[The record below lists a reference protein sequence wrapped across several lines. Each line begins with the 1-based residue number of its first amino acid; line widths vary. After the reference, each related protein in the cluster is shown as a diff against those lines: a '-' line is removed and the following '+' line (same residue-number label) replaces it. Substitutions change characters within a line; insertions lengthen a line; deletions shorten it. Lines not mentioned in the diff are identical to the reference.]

1 MKQWSVFLCLRY
13 LSRKRIVLLSM
24 TAVMLCCAL
33 LITVASLFTGF
44 IRSVED
50 SVGDYLGDVI
60 LSAPGTFKIE
70 EYADFQQQLVGL
82 SVVKAA
88 TPVLS
93 GNGLLLTGPGQ
104 IRAAQILGID
114 LKNQLRVSPLKDAL
128 IRQKNLPDEQVAF
141 GEFADKA
148 EIGGFVGIGL
158 IDDPDEMTDSY
169 DMPTV
174 ESFIGRKAAVTTGT
188 LVEQVPAES
197 DPAAETAG
205 PRFTRKVLRFTI
217 ADVVQTGVY
226 EFDQAFVYV
235 PIEALS
241 SLLYPDRK
249 PCCESFQI
257 ALEPGADEEK
267 AMAMIRGLW
276 LVYAQDRYPWA
287 QQVEIQSSR
296 QMQALLIAEYHK
308 QLNMLMLIFGI
319 VSFGVVLLVF
329 CIFYLIV
336 MTRQKDIAIVKSC
349 GASSLSVAGM
359 YLLFGLVNGVLGSL
373 LGAGLGWLITR
384 NIEIIE
390 KGITAMTGLKIWK
403 ASTYLFTKIPN
414 EVNWQWAFWI
424 CIAALAAAAVGA
436 LIPAVAAARIRPVRL
451 LRYE

>member
-1 MKQWSVFLCLRY
+1 MCLRY
-13 LSRKRIVLLSM
+13 LSRKRIVLLSI

-60 LSAPGTFKIE
+60 LSAPGSNKIE
-70 EYADFQQQLVGL
+70 DYADFQRQLESL
-82 SVVKAA
+82 SGVKAA

-114 LKNQLRVSPLKDAL
+114 LKNQLQVSPLKEAL
-128 IRQKNLPDEQVAF
+128 IHQKKLPDAQVTF
-141 GEFADKA
+141 GDFTDKT

-158 IDDPDEMTDSY
+158 LGDPDEITDSY
-169 DMPTV
+169 DMQKV
-174 ESFIGRKAAVTTGT
+174 ESFIGRKAAATTGT
-188 LVEQVPAES
+188 LVEEEPSQSNVADE
-197 DPAAETAG
+197 PAA
-205 PRFTRKVLRFTI
+205 PRFARKVLRFTI

-249 PCCESFQI
+249 TCCESFQI
-257 ALEPGADEEK
+257 ALKPGTDEEV

-276 LVYAQDRYPWA
+276 RDYAADRYPWA
-287 QQVEIQSSR
+287 QQVEVQSSR
-296 QMQALLIAEYHK
+296 QMQALLIAEYYK

-336 MTRQKDIAIVKSC
+336 MTRQKDIAVVKSC

-359 YLLFGLVNGVLGSL
+359 YLLFGVVNGVLGSV
-373 LGAGLGWLITR
+373 LGAALGWLITR
-384 NIEIIE
+384 NIETIE
-390 KGITAMTGLKIWK
+390 KGITALTGLKIWK

-424 CIAALAAAAVGA
+424 CMAALAAAAVGA
-436 LIPAVAAARIRPVRL
+436 LIPAVAAARIRPVRI

>member
-169 DMPTV
+169 DMQTV
-174 ESFIGRKAAVTTGT
+174 ESFIGRKAAATTGT
-188 LVEQVPAES
+188 LVEQVPDES
-197 DPAAETAG
+197 NPAAETAG

-276 LVYAQDRYPWA
+276 LVYAKDRYPWA

-359 YLLFGLVNGVLGSL
+359 YLLFGLVNGVVGSV
-373 LGAGLGWLITR
+373 LGAGLGWLVTR

>member
-1 MKQWSVFLCLRY
+1 MKQWTLFLCLRY
-13 LSRKRIVLLSM
+13 LSRKRIVLLSI

-60 LSAPGTFKIE
+60 LSAPGSNKIE
-70 EYADFQQQLVGL
+70 DYADFQRQLESL
-82 SVVKAA
+82 PVVKAA

-114 LKNQLRVSPLKDAL
+114 LKNQLQVSPLKSAL
-128 IRQKNLPDEQVAF
+128 IRQKELPDAQVSF
-141 GEFADKA
+141 GDSADKT

-158 IDDPDEMTDSY
+158 LGDPDEITDSY
-169 DMPTV
+169 DMQTV
-174 ESFIGRKAAVTTGT
+174 ESFIGRKAAATTGT
-188 LVEQVPAES
+188 LVEQEPSQSNAAGE
-197 DPAAETAG
+197 PAA
-205 PRFTRKVLRFTI
+205 PRFARKVLRFTI
-217 ADVVQTGVY
+217 ADVAQTGVY

-241 SLLYPDRK
+241 NLLYPERK
-249 PCCESFQI
+249 ICCESFQI
-257 ALEPGADEEK
+257 ALEPGTDEEV
-267 AMAMIRGLW
+267 AIAMIRGLW
-276 LVYAQDRYPWA
+276 RDYAMDRYPWA
-287 QQVEIQSSR
+287 EQVEVHSSR
-296 QMQALLIAEYHK
+296 QMQALLIAEYYK

-336 MTRQKDIAIVKSC
+336 MTRQKDIAVVKSC

-359 YLLFGLVNGVLGSL
+359 YLLFGVVNGVLGSV
-373 LGAGLGWLITR
+373 LGAALGWLITR
-384 NIEIIE
+384 NIETIE
-390 KGITAMTGLKIWK
+390 KGITALTGLKIWK

-424 CIAALAAAAVGA
+424 CMAALAAAAVGA
-436 LIPAVAAARIRPVRL
+436 LIPAVAAARIRPVRI

>member
-1 MKQWSVFLCLRY
+1 
-13 LSRKRIVLLSM
+13 
-24 TAVMLCCAL
+24 MLCCAL

>member
-1 MKQWSVFLCLRY
+1 VKQWSVFLCLRY

-88 TPVLS
+88 PPVLS

>member
-1 MKQWSVFLCLRY
+1 VKQWSVFLCLRY

-88 TPVLS
+88 PPVLS

-114 LKNQLRVSPLKDAL
+114 LKNQLRGSPLKDAL

>member
-1 MKQWSVFLCLRY
+1 MKQWSLFLCLRY
-13 LSRKRIVLLSM
+13 LSRKRIVLLSI

-60 LSAPGTFKIE
+60 LSAPGTSKIE
-70 EYADFQQQLVGL
+70 DYADFQRQLAGL
-82 SVVKAA
+82 SIVKAA

-114 LKNQLRVSPLKDAL
+114 LKNQLQVSPLKDAL
-128 IRQKNLPDEQVAF
+128 IRQKNLPDDQVAF
-141 GEFADKA
+141 GDFTDKA

-158 IDDPDEMTDSY
+158 IDDPDEITDSY
-169 DMPTV
+169 DMHKV
-174 ESFIGRKAAVTTGT
+174 ESFIGRKAAATTGT
-188 LVEQVPAES
+188 LVEQEPSPSNTAGE
-197 DPAAETAG
+197 PAA
-205 PRFTRKVLRFTI
+205 PRFARKVLRFTI

-241 SLLYPDRK
+241 NLLYPDRK
-249 PCCESFQI
+249 TCCESFQI
-257 ALEPGADEEK
+257 ALKPGTDEEK

-276 LVYAQDRYPWA
+276 LTYAQDRYPWA

-296 QMQALLIAEYHK
+296 QMQALLIAEYYK

-336 MTRQKDIAIVKSC
+336 MTRQKDIAVVKSC
-349 GASSLSVAGM
+349 GASSVSVAGM
-359 YLLFGLVNGVLGSL
+359 YLLFGLANGVLGSV

-384 NIEIIE
+384 NIETIE
-390 KGITAMTGLKIWK
+390 KGLTAMTGLKIWK

-436 LIPAVAAARIRPVRL
+436 LIPAVAAARIRPVRI